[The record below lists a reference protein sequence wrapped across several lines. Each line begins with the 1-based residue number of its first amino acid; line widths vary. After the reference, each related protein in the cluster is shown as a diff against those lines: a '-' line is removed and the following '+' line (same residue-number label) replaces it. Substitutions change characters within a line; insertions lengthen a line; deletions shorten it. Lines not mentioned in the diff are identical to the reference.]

1 MNLTGWITNFTSLG
15 FTRSLIVSVHDTMPV
30 PGANIQTK
38 ETRINTGSVV
48 AADSIHLDPQ

>member
-48 AADSIHLDPQ
+48 AADSIHLDAQ